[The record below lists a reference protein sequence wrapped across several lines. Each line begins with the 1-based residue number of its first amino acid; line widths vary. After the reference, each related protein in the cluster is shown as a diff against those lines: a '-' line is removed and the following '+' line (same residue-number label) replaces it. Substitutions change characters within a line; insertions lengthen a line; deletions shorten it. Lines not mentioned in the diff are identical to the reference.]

1 MGRASTFTSG
11 DLTDTG
17 VYVLLSLLEPRHG
30 YAIGQYVAETTGGAV
45 ILGPA
50 TLYTTLRKLTEAQLI
65 EEITTPD
72 AKRVYQLTQGGR
84 EVLERNIDR
93 RRRLVRLATTLME
106 AR

>member
-1 MGRASTFTSG
+1 MGRASTFTTG

-30 YAIGQYVAETTGGAV
+30 YAIGQFVAETTDGAV
-45 ILGPA
+45 VLGPA
-50 TLYTTLRKLTEAQLI
+50 TLYTTLRKLTEAHLI
-65 EEITTPD
+65 EEIGSSDTR
-72 AKRVYQLTQGGR
+72 RVYHLTRGGR

-93 RRRLVRLATTLME
+93 RRRLVGLATTLME